1 MLLPAAAFRPVV
13 MPRVVGRFMLLP
25 AAAFRPVV
33 MPRVIGRFM
42 IVPAAALRPVPFARR
57 MVVVVAAR
65 LGPVAEGLFVVH
77 VVPPEFCCLCT

>member
-1 MLLPAAAFRPVV
+1 
-13 MPRVVGRFMLLP
+13 
-25 AAAFRPVV
+25 